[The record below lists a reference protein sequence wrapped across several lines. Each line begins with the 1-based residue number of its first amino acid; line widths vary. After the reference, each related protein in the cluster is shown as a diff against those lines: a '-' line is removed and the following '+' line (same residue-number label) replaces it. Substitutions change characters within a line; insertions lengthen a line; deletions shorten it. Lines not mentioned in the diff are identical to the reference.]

1 MDWCLLAV
9 RLGQGRLGDPELV
22 VAEPQEL
29 VELLLVGFVEQG
41 ALEVLEEVELAP
53 FVNLE
58 VLGDPGECA
67 EALEKGEPR
76 VGKVQSNCIGILEA
90 CPPPQ

>member
-1 MDWCLLAV
+1 MLAV

-22 VAEPQEL
+22 VAVQQEL
-29 VELLLVGFVEQG
+29 VELLPVGFVVQEV
-41 ALEVLEEVELAP
+41 LEVLEEVELAP
-53 FVNLE
+53 FVGLE

-67 EALEKGEPR
+67 EALEEGEPR

>member
-1 MDWCLLAV
+1 
-9 RLGQGRLGDPELV
+9 LGQGRLDDPELV

-53 FVNLE
+53 FVDLE

-76 VGKVQSNCIGILEA
+76 VGKVQYWNSGSVSSSPVMNL
-90 CPPPQ
+90 